1 MGIKENIFKFFGQK
15 SQTVELSANS
25 KNNVSSKQTLNTGLV
40 NQIAQKSLSRVR
52 QDVGSW
58 NTALTMA
65 RKAEKPKRHLL
76 YNLYDEIS
84 IDGLLRSQLSNRF
97 LKSLASS
104 FTISDKNGKV
114 NDEITALLQDK
125 IWAERRRA
133 KLKSKTN

>member
-1 MGIKENIFKFFGQK
+1 MKIKDIIPNFLIPKNLNIGLAKTDTKPFN
-15 SQTVELSANS
+15 A
-25 KNNVSSKQTLNTGLV
+25 GLV
-40 NQIAQKSLSRVR
+40 NSIAQKSLSRVR
-52 QDVGSW
+52 QDVGTW

-104 FTISDKNGKV
+104 FTISDKTEK
-114 NDEITALLQDK
+114 
-125 IWAERRRA
+125 
-133 KLKSKTN
+133 